1 MIESPTLIRRFITGS
16 APPLLVAAVQRLV
29 AQLAVA
35 LARGLALVRHQIAG
49 DDPFGE

>member
-1 MIESPTLIRRFITGS
+1 
-16 APPLLVAAVQRLV
+16 VAAVRRLA

-35 LARGLALVRHQIAG
+35 LAPALALVRHQIGG